1 MTEIIIRGHEIDRRV
16 EVHIEGELKDIVT
29 TLAAAIMNDQ
39 QFGALIITA
48 LAFIAEEKTKFPD
61 INPN

>member
-16 EVHIEGELKDIVT
+16 EVHIEGELKDIIT

-39 QFGALIITA
+39 QFGTLIITA